1 MRDMTIVADLE
12 KFLAKNLADFAQ
24 KVEATMRE
32 NAPVYN
38 GKLIASIKT
47 TKVNAFHYQV
57 GPHTDH
63 DWWAEN
69 GNDQGGAYIEPKNAS
84 VLVWYDQHGGK
95 HASKYVSTYSAER
108 YGDGRTPRK
117 GHYAKNTVDKY
128 NGR

>member
-12 KFLAKNLADFAQ
+12 KFLSKNLADFAQ

-38 GKLIASIKT
+38 GKLLASIKT

-69 GNDQGGAYIEPKNAS
+69 GNGAPGVIAPGHLMKWVDAQGRPHAAMS
-84 VLVWYDQHGGK
+84 VRR
-95 HASKYVSTYSAER
+95 YSAEK
-108 YGDGRTPRK
+108 YADGTPRK